1 MYFYSRPNPP
11 WEQEE
16 QPAPSGRKP
25 PPEDPAAGVK
35 IPPWRKDDMDSF
47 LAEAGAKSRKA
58 LSGITPFY
66 SDGKL
71 EDADDETCRPLSL
84 GGAGIPNEATSPRRR
99 PLGPRWATTDDAP

>member
-16 QPAPSGRKP
+16 QPAHSGRKP

-71 EDADDETCRPLSL
+71 EVGARAPSIHGTCSPPPRHPAS
-84 GGAGIPNEATSPRRR
+84 PHTSKN
-99 PLGPRWATTDDAP
+99 LKKHL